1 MLEILGGMFV
11 LIIMVLM
18 SGLKTVKEHT
28 QLVVYRLGVARECK
42 GAGLHLI
49 IPIIENVELVETRI
63 VSMLTPEVEAE
74 TRDGLTVLLKGECL
88 YQVVDAK
95 RAVTRVENIANAV
108 NFVTQSAL
116 RELARS
122 HELAELKGD
131 TKRANARLKSLIER
145 QTNPW
150 GIKINA
156 AELTELKGIII
167 LAPDQAEDS
176 ADDAS
181 KSKQATA
188 NLTASVKPETSP
200 YQELLFGQT
209 HDFYNPHNFYHQ
221 YEANPTEYHLA
232 EDYLYQSNQANGLE
246 FSTPQAPVQEEAEVI
261 DEREETAP
269 PGQPL
274 EGEPEPLAARA
285 REPEL
290 LQT

>member
-1 MLEILGGMFV
+1 MFEILGGMFV

-42 GAGLHLI
+42 GPGLHLI

-74 TRDGLTVLLKGECL
+74 TRDGFAVLLKGECL

-122 HELAELKGD
+122 HELAELKSD

-167 LAPDQAEDS
+167 LAPEQAEDS

-188 NLTASVKPETSP
+188 SESEADKLESSP
-200 YQELLFGQT
+200 YQDLLFGQT

-232 EDYLYQSNQANGLE
+232 EDYLYQSNQSNGLE
-246 FSTPQAPVQEEAEVI
+246 FSTPQPPVQEEAEVMN
-261 DEREETAP
+261 EREDAAA
-269 PGQPL
+269 PGQLL
-274 EGEPEPLAARA
+274 EGEPEPLAALS